1 MRDRR
6 AECKALEQL
15 VTAVRAGKSQALVV
29 RGEPGVGKTALLDY
43 LVGRAS
49 GCRVGR
55 VAGVQSEMELAFAGL
70 HQVCAPMLDRLE
82 RLPDPQREALR
93 IAFGLNAGDPPN
105 RFLVALAVL
114 GLLAEVARERPLICV
129 VDDVQWLDRASAQA
143 LTFVARRLGAE
154 SVALVFAVRGASEVS
169 ELTGLPELVVEGLP
183 EGDARALL
191 DSMLRGP
198 VDERVR
204 DRIVAETRGNPLALL
219 ELPMG
224 LTAAELTG
232 GFGPLGAGALSRQI
246 EESYQR
252 QLARLEAGT
261 RRLLLVAAAEPLG
274 DPVLLLRAAERLGI
288 GAAAAPA
295 AAKAGLLEIDVRV
308 RFRHPLLRSVVY
320 RAASLEDRR
329 GAHRVLAEVTD
340 PTADPE
346 RRAWHRAQSAS
357 RPDEDVAA
365 DLERSAG
372 REQARGGLAAAAA
385 FLERAAEL
393 TPEPGRRADR
403 ALAAARAIHQAGA
416 PDAALGL
423 LSMAEAG
430 PLDKLQRARA
440 DLLRAQV
447 AFTINRGGDA
457 AALLL
462 KAAKQLEPLDVR
474 LARETYLDALAAAMF
489 AGPLATDGS
498 VREVGESARA
508 APPPSRPPRAADLLL
523 DGLAVRFTDGY
534 GAGVPVL
541 KRALRAFR
549 DPDLTR
555 EEGLRWLWLAH
566 VSAVDVWDDGWD
578 VLAASHLELARDA
591 GALGELPLA
600 LSMYIGAH
608 VFVGELALAEALVG
622 ELQAVTEATGSHVA
636 PYGALLLVAWRGR
649 EAEATRLIEPAMKE
663 VARRG
668 EGIGL
673 AFIGWVKAV
682 LLNGLG
688 RYEDALAVAEQA
700 TEYPQEMG
708 AATWGALVE
717 LIEAATRGGRAERAR
732 NALQRLTRLTSA
744 SGTDWARGLEARS
757 CALLSHGEAAESA
770 YREAIERLGR
780 TRIRGEL
787 ARAHLLYGEWLRR
800 QRRRTDARE
809 QLRTAHEMFT
819 ASGAEAFAQRAARE
833 LRATGQTVRK
843 RTTDTGG
850 ELTAQEAQIARLVR
864 EGLSNPEI
872 AARLF
877 LSPRTI
883 EWHLSKIFGKLNIT
897 SRRQLVQ

>member
-1 MRDRR
+1 
-6 AECKALEQL
+6 L
-15 VTAVRAGKSQALVV
+15 S
-29 RGEPGVGKTALLDY
+29 
-43 LVGRAS
+43 
-49 GCRVGR
+49 
-55 VAGVQSEMELAFAGL
+55 
-70 HQVCAPMLDRLE
+70 
-82 RLPDPQREALR
+82 
-93 IAFGLNAGDPPN
+93 
-105 RFLVALAVL
+105 
-114 GLLAEVARERPLICV
+114 
-129 VDDVQWLDRASAQA
+129 
-143 LTFVARRLGAE
+143 
-154 SVALVFAVRGASEVS
+154 SV
-169 ELTGLPELVVEGLP
+169 
-183 EGDARALL
+183 
-191 DSMLRGP
+191 
-198 VDERVR
+198 
-204 DRIVAETRGNPLALL
+204 
-219 ELPMG
+219 
-224 LTAAELTG
+224 
-232 GFGPLGAGALSRQI
+232 
-246 EESYQR
+246 
-252 QLARLEAGT
+252 
-261 RRLLLVAAAEPLG
+261 
-274 DPVLLLRAAERLGI
+274 
-288 GAAAAPA
+288 
-295 AAKAGLLEIDVRV
+295 
-308 RFRHPLLRSVVY
+308 
-320 RAASLEDRR
+320 
-329 GAHRVLAEVTD
+329 
-340 PTADPE
+340 
-346 RRAWHRAQSAS
+346 
-357 RPDEDVAA
+357 
-365 DLERSAG
+365 
-372 REQARGGLAAAAA
+372 
-385 FLERAAEL
+385 
-393 TPEPGRRADR
+393 
-403 ALAAARAIHQAGA
+403 
-416 PDAALGL
+416 
-423 LSMAEAG
+423 EAG

-489 AGPLATDGS
+489 AGPFATDGS

-534 GAGVPVL
+534 EAGVPVL

-578 VLAASHLELARDA
+578 VLAARHLELARDA

-622 ELQAVTEATGSHVA
+622 ELQVVTEATGSHVA

-708 AATWGALVE
+708 APTWGALVE

-732 NALQRLTRLTSA
+732 NALQRLTRLTGA

-800 QRRRTDARE
+800 QRRQTDARE

-864 EGLSNPEI
+864 EGFSNPEI